1 METRI
6 ATRLGDG
13 SPIEMTPSA
22 IRADVE
28 DGIAAAARRAK
39 VPPLIAD
46 EIDHL
51 CDIFSSNARFSA
63 VDVGDEVILS
73 SDGTCSL
80 DAGLPSDQLR
90 VYQNS
95 LGADILELATVDYS
109 YKAVKTIISSEA
121 QAMKVAQLATVAP
134 LAYGAMPDL
143 GRYSQPDGP
152 IANWSE
158 LMPLG
163 KIDEARTAQD
173 EAVELAVEDMVFCA
187 DHFWEAGTDG
197 MNYDTAGASGD
208 ADLLATL
215 RTVETVRE
223 RHPDIGIEVGM
234 ASEMVLGMHGELE
247 YGGRRLAG
255 MWPSEQQE
263 VVEQAGATI
272 FGPAVNVNT
281 TKSLAW
287 NTARACALIKPC
299 MADARI
305 PVHPNVGMGVCGVPM
320 TAFPPHDG
328 VSRASRALVEILR
341 IDGL

>member
-1 METRI
+1 
-6 ATRLGDG
+6 
-13 SPIEMTPSA
+13 
-22 IRADVE
+22 
-28 DGIAAAARRAK
+28 
-39 VPPLIAD
+39 
-46 EIDHL
+46 
-51 CDIFSSNARFSA
+51 
-63 VDVGDEVILS
+63 
-73 SDGTCSL
+73 
-80 DAGLPSDQLR
+80 
-90 VYQNS
+90 
-95 LGADILELATVDYS
+95 
-109 YKAVKTIISSEA
+109 
-121 QAMKVAQLATVAP
+121 
-134 LAYGAMPDL
+134 MPDL